1 MRKSSGIKK
10 NYFQCSFLFDF
21 AASGCIF
28 PCQLKYETGRISEIM
43 KISTKGRY
51 GLRILID
58 LATHDP
64 GKPRM
69 LKDIAASQQ
78 ISEKYISRLVIDLR
92 RARLIRSVRGVN
104 GGFHLAKR
112 PEEITLLQILET
124 MEGSISVV
132 DCVRAPEKCTRNSLC
147 PARNIWMQLNDGIR
161 DLMKKITLE
170 DILDAYREQNAENG
184 ICDYCI

>member
-1 MRKSSGIKK
+1 
-10 NYFQCSFLFDF
+10 
-21 AASGCIF
+21 
-28 PCQLKYETGRISEIM
+28 M

-64 GKPRM
+64 AKPR
-69 LKDIAASQQ
+69 LIRDIAQSQQ

-92 RARLIRSVRGVN
+92 RANLIRSVRGVN

-112 PEEITLLQILET
+112 PEEITLLEILET
-124 MEGSISVV
+124 MEGPISVV
-132 DCVRAPEKCTRNSLC
+132 DCVRAPEKCKRQHLC
-147 PARNIWMQLNDGIR
+147 PARDIWTELNDGIR
-161 DLMKKITLE
+161 ELTKKITLD
-170 DILDAYREQNAENG
+170 DILNAYRKQDAENG

>member
-1 MRKSSGIKK
+1 
-10 NYFQCSFLFDF
+10 
-21 AASGCIF
+21 
-28 PCQLKYETGRISEIM
+28 M

-64 GKPRM
+64 AKPR
-69 LKDIAASQQ
+69 LIRDIAHSQQ

-92 RARLIRSVRGVN
+92 RANLIRSVRGVN

-112 PEEITLLQILET
+112 PDEITLLEVLET
-124 MEGSISVV
+124 MEGPISVV
-132 DCVRAPEKCTRNSLC
+132 DCVRSPEKCKRQHLC
-147 PARNIWMQLNDGIR
+147 PARDIWTELNDGIR
-161 DLMKKITLE
+161 QLTRNITLD
-170 DILDAYREQNAENG
+170 DILNAYRQHDAENG